1 MTRRKLDN
9 PKTARTSLCF
19 TERELQYWR
28 EYYKKNNF
36 SSFSE
41 FVRQAIN
48 LFIKENKDG
57 KN

>member
-19 TERELQYWR
+19 TEQELQYWR

-36 SSFSE
+36 SSFSD

-48 LFIKENKDG
+48 YFINNDSR
-57 KN
+57 